1 MKIEKFYLTD
11 KFIGQQLKFIQRK
24 TMLRPLR
31 FRTEQA
37 IKVAMIGYF
46 KVASGYHPLAEK
58 EIIDYEDLY
67 KYKLVLNTDYYKY
80 NGMNVRENM

>member
-1 MKIEKFYLTD
+1 MKIEKFNLTD
-11 KFIGQQLKFIQRK
+11 KFIGQQLEFIQRK

-46 KVASGYHPLAEK
+46 KVASGYHLLAILASKINKKGE
-58 EIIDYEDLY
+58 L
-67 KYKLVLNTDYYKY
+67 L
-80 NGMNVRENM
+80 R

>member
-1 MKIEKFYLTD
+1 MEIEKFNLTD
-11 KFIGQQLKFIQRK
+11 KFIGQQLEFIQRK

-46 KVASGYHPLAEK
+46 KVASGYHLLAEK
-58 EIIDYEDLY
+58 ASGFNKKKKGTQIESL
-67 KYKLVLNTDYYKY
+67 LL
-80 NGMNVRENM
+80 